1 MESNMK
7 LNFKTYV
14 GGKGVVVDR
23 TGLEQVA
30 TPEPLGRWFP
40 IPHITLVNELE
51 KALAPHNLRITEETY
66 KLDKAGNRMFGMLQV
81 ANGSIG
87 HEDYSFMVG
96 LKNAHDKMMRA
107 GLAVGMGVFVC
118 SNLSFRGEIVIGRKH
133 TTAILEDLPM
143 LMTGAITKL
152 AQRWNEQDKIVEAYK
167 NTEVGKLQARDL
179 LIQMAQRNVFPRTQF
194 MDVMEEWEAPR
205 HPEFKGRNLWN
216 LFSSVTENLKPRENS
231 SGSTL
236 WLLQGRTER
245 LHSILDPV
253 AGIQSEAPEVSNE
266 VDVETEVA

>member
-1 MESNMK
+1 
-7 LNFKTYV
+7 
-14 GGKGVVVDR
+14 
-23 TGLEQVA
+23 
-30 TPEPLGRWFP
+30 
-40 IPHITLVNELE
+40 
-51 KALAPHNLRITEETY
+51 
-66 KLDKAGNRMFGMLQV
+66 
-81 ANGSIG
+81 
-87 HEDYSFMVG
+87 
-96 LKNAHDKMMRA
+96 
-107 GLAVGMGVFVC
+107 MGVCLFQSVIRVK
-118 SNLSFRGEIVIGRKH
+118 LSGRKH